1 MILFSVSLAS
11 YGLCWFASCCVLP
24 HRRVFAYEVNV
35 LKETSLKRN
44 LLTNLEDRL
53 LSIMSSEPYVILV
66 SPRSWG
72 CGWEAH

>member
-53 LSIMSSEPYVILV
+53 PSIMSSEPYVILV